1 LSPSFISGMQAL
13 LRSGTQLPTLPVIVF
28 ELHAVL
34 DREDATSIDVARVI
48 ERDPALTARLLR
60 AANSA
65 AFSRGGDRISTV
77 AAAVQRIG
85 VGQVRTLCLVLAVV
99 QAFGKGEG
107 LSHDALWEHSAAVGA
122 VARRLWTRAAGTGA
136 GLEDLYVA
144 GLLHD
149 VGLLVIDQF
158 FPADFAAVQTARREM
173 DLPLWQQEEDSLGM
187 DHGDVGGLL
196 LGSWGLPPLIVDAVT
211 YHHREDEAPPA
222 SARVCLTVAA
232 AEAVCLELGFGHPAE
247 SHPAVVAG
255 PILTK
260 LGIRAED
267 QAGLLETLRPVADAA
282 RALLA

>member
-1 LSPSFISGMQAL
+1 MSPSFINGLQAL
-13 LRSGTQLPTLPVIVF
+13 LRSGTQLPTLPIIVF

-34 DREDATSIDVARVI
+34 DREDATSVDVAHVI

-65 AFSRGGDRISTV
+65 AFSRGGDRISNV
-77 AAAVQRIG
+77 NAAVQRIG

-122 VARRLWTRAAGTGA
+122 VARRLWTAGGQST

-158 FPADFAAVQTARREM
+158 FPADFAAVQTARGEM

-211 YHHREDEAPPA
+211 YHHREDEAPAA

-247 SHPAVVAG
+247 SHAAVVAG

-260 LGIRAED
+260 LGIALAD
-267 QAGLLETLRPVADAA
+267 QPALLEKLGPVADSA
-282 RALLA
+282 RAMLA